1 MKIKMFKKPVLMM
14 AIALLTISFAVVSV
28 SQAAEV
34 KGTIVSINA
43 DIGTVGVQD
52 QVGKLQTLTAGPKI
66 DLKAFKKGDQVVI
79 EYDKD
84 MIIVSISKKG

>member
-1 MKIKMFKKPVLMM
+1 MKILKKPALMM
-14 AIALLTISFAVVSV
+14 AVALLMVSFAVVSV

-52 QVGKLQTLTAGPKI
+52 QVGKLQTLTAGPEI
-66 DLKAFKKGDQVVI
+66 DLKAFKEGDQVII
-79 EYDKD
+79 EYDKNM
-84 MIIVSISKKG
+84 MIKSISKKG

>member
-1 MKIKMFKKPVLMM
+1 MKIFKKSVLMM
-14 AIALLTISFAVVSV
+14 TIALLMTSFAVVSV

-52 QVGKLQTLTAGPKI
+52 QVGKLQTLTAGPEI
-66 DLKAFKKGDQVVI
+66 DLKAFKEGDQVVI

>member
-1 MKIKMFKKPVLMM
+1 MKMKILKKPVLMM
-14 AIALLTISFAVVSV
+14 AVALLMISFAAVSV

-34 KGTIVSINA
+34 KGTIVSINV

-52 QVGKLQTLTAGPKI
+52 QAGKMQTLTAGPEI
-66 DLKAFKKGDQVVI
+66 DLKAFKEGDNVVI

>member
-1 MKIKMFKKPVLMM
+1 MKMKILKKQVLMM
-14 AIALLTISFAVVSV
+14 AVALLMISFAVVSV

-34 KGTIVSINA
+34 KGTIVSINV

-52 QVGKLQTLTAGPKI
+52 QVGKMQTLTAGPEI
-66 DLKAFKKGDQVVI
+66 DLKAFKKGDRVII

-84 MIIVSISKKG
+84 MIIVSISKNG

>member
-1 MKIKMFKKPVLMM
+1 MKILKKPVLMM

-43 DIGTVGVQD
+43 DIGEVGVQD
-52 QVGKLQTLTAGPKI
+52 QTGKMHTLAAGPEI
-66 DLKAFKKGDQVVI
+66 DLKAFQKGDRVII
-79 EYDKD
+79 EYNKD
-84 MIIVSISKKG
+84 MIIVSISK

>member
-1 MKIKMFKKPVLMM
+1 MKILKKPVLMM
-14 AIALLTISFAVVSV
+14 ALALLMISFAVVSV

-52 QVGKLQTLTAGPKI
+52 QVGKLQTLTAGPEVDIKV
-66 DLKAFKKGDQVVI
+66 FKEGDHVMI
-79 EYDKD
+79 ECDKD
-84 MIIVSISKKG
+84 MIIKSISKKG

>member
-1 MKIKMFKKPVLMM
+1 MKMLKKPVLMM
-14 AIALLTISFAVVSV
+14 VIALLTISFAMVSV

-34 KGTIVSINA
+34 KGTIVSINP

-52 QVGKLQTLTAGPKI
+52 QVGKLQTLTAGPEI
-66 DLKAFKKGDQVVI
+66 DLKAFKKGDQVII

>member
-43 DIGTVGVQD
+43 EIGTVGVQD
-52 QVGKLQTLTAGPKI
+52 QVGKMQTLTAGPEI
-66 DLKAFKKGDQVVI
+66 DLKVFKEGDQVII
-79 EYDKD
+79 EYDKNM
-84 MIIVSISKKG
+84 MIKSISKKG

>member
-1 MKIKMFKKPVLMM
+1 MKILKKPVLMM
-14 AIALLTISFAVVSV
+14 AVALLMVSFAVVSV

-52 QVGKLQTLTAGPKI
+52 QVGKLQTLTAGPEI
-66 DLKAFKKGDQVVI
+66 DLKAFKEGDQVII
-79 EYDKD
+79 EYDKNM
-84 MIIVSISKKG
+84 MIKSISKKG

>member
-1 MKIKMFKKPVLMM
+1 MKIFKKSLLMM
-14 AIALLTISFAVVSV
+14 TIALLMTSFAVVSV

-52 QVGKLQTLTAGPKI
+52 QVGKLQTLTAGPEI
-66 DLKAFKKGDQVVI
+66 DLKAFKEGDQVVI

>member
-1 MKIKMFKKPVLMM
+1 MKILKKPVLMM
-14 AIALLTISFAVVSV
+14 AVALLMVSFAVVSV

-52 QVGKLQTLTAGPKI
+52 QVGKLQTLTAGPEI
-66 DLKAFKKGDQVVI
+66 DLKAFKEGDQVVI

-84 MIIVSISKKG
+84 MIIKSISKKG

>member
-1 MKIKMFKKPVLMM
+1 MKIFKKSILMIT
-14 AIALLTISFAVVSV
+14 IALLMTSFAVVSV
-28 SQAAEV
+28 SQAAAV

-52 QVGKLQTLTAGPKI
+52 QVGKLQTLTAGPEI
-66 DLKAFKKGDQVVI
+66 DLKAFKKGDRVVI